1 MNKKILIAGCNGL
14 LGQNLLFSQPDHTN
28 IIGIDI
34 QEKGITLESNQYF
47 KIDLTDRDLAWKLI
61 KELSP
66 DVIINAAAFTNV
78 DAAETDKETCWKINV
93 DLVSNLAYCARKLK
107 AKLVHISTDYIFDGK
122 NGPYDEDARPN
133 PLGYYGRSK
142 LASENELLGS
152 TIDFAIL
159 RTMVLYGRTLNT
171 RPNFVDWLVGQL
183 KAGNSVRIVND
194 QYGNTTLAEELAI
207 AVWNVIQTGYSG
219 ILHAAGSEIVNRYE
233 FAQKI
238 AELYKLDAS
247 LIHSISTAELGQAA
261 PRPLNS
267 GLIVKRAE
275 SELNMKFSDVITGLK
290 KYMAY

>member
-1 MNKKILIAGCNGL
+1 MKKKILIAGCNGL
-14 LGQNLLFSQPDHTN
+14 LGQNLVFTQPDNSN
-28 IIGIDI
+28 IIGIDVH
-34 QEKGITLESNQYF
+34 EKGVALEDHQYIQ
-47 KIDLTDRDLAWKLI
+47 KNLTDRDLAWRLI

-66 DVIINAAAFTNV
+66 NVIVNAAAFTNV

-93 DLVSNLAYCARKLK
+93 DLVSNLVYCSRKLK

-183 KAGNSVRIVND
+183 KVGNTVRIVND
-194 QYGNTTLAEELAI
+194 QYGNTTLAEELAT
-207 AVWNVIQTGYSG
+207 AVWNVVKTGYSG
-219 ILHAAGSEIVNRYE
+219 TLNTAGSEIVNRYG
-233 FAQKI
+233 FALKI

-247 LIHSISTAELGQAA
+247 LIQSISTAELGQAA